1 MNRRSVLFVHNRYQE
16 RGGEDAVF
24 EAEASLMEAN
34 GHRVGRLVFD
44 NRDLPEAP
52 SMVDA
57 LRLGVETVWSRPARR
72 RLKQALAEFAP
83 EVVHFHNTFP
93 QVSPAAYS
101 VCHDAGAAVVQTLH
115 NYRLVCANGLLYRD
129 GAPCEECAGRRVA
142 LPALRHACYR
152 GSRAQTG
159 AVVSMLA
166 LHRLRGTWRRDVDLY
181 IAPSEFLRDKLIE
194 GGLPAERIAVKPNFL
209 EPDPGPKTCAG
220 DYALFVGRLTA
231 SKGVETLLEA
241 YRRRDDLPPLHVAGD
256 GELAAAVQDAAY
268 RDERIVYRGRL
279 DRAGVMTEMG
289 GAACLVFPSRWYENF
304 PVTIVEAFARGLP
317 VVASNLGAIPEI
329 VADGRTG
336 VLFAAGD
343 ADDLGEKL
351 ACAAAS
357 PGTLQW
363 MGAAARAEYA
373 CKYGGERNYELLIE
387 VYERALAKGRK
398 PEMNLA
404 EARS

>member
-1 MNRRSVLFVHNRYQE
+1 MTKRAVLFVHNRYQE

-24 EAEASLMEAN
+24 EAEASLLEAN

-52 SMVDA
+52 SAVDA
-57 LRLGVETVWSRPARR
+57 LRLGAATVWSRPARR
-72 RLKQALAEFAP
+72 RLKQALAELAP

-129 GAPCEECAGRRVA
+129 GAPCEECVGRRVA

-166 LHRLRGTWRRDVDLY
+166 LHRLRGTWGKDVDVY
-181 IAPSEFLRDKLIE
+181 IAPSQFLRDKLIE
-194 GGLPAERIAVKPNFL
+194 GGLSAERIAVKPNFL

-220 DYALFVGRLTA
+220 DYALFVGRLTP
-231 SKGVETLLEA
+231 SKGVETLLDA
-241 YRRRDDLPPLHVAGD
+241 YRRRDDLPPLHVVGD
-256 GELAAAVQDAAY
+256 GELSSAVEDAAH
-268 RDERIVYRGRL
+268 RDDRIVYRGRL
-279 DRAGVMTEMG
+279 GREGVMAEMG
-289 GAACLVFPSRWYENF
+289 GAACLVFPSRLYESF
-304 PVTIVEAFARGLP
+304 GLVAIEAMASGVP

-329 VADGRTG
+329 VAGGRTG
-336 VLFAAGD
+336 VLFEAGN

-351 ACAAAS
+351 ACAASS
-357 PGTLQW
+357 PATLQW
-363 MGAAARAEYA
+363 MGAAARAEYL

-387 VYERALAKGRK
+387 VYERALEKDQQA
-398 PEMNLA
+398 
-404 EARS
+404 